1 MAKRRSNSSFLILL
15 VNCHR
20 GDRSQVDGLGNCCSL
35 VENGRII
42 GMMGDLGVAPC
53 VGVGGKRGWEGGWG
67 GGVHHLAGDASFKR
81 CIAL

>member
-1 MAKRRSNSSFLILL
+1 MVAFWPKDEATLIFYFLL

-42 GMMGDLGVAPC
+42 GMMGDLGVAPG
-53 VGVGGKRGWEGGWG
+53 VGVGGMGSRKGNSVVIYVDNGI
-67 GGVHHLAGDASFKR
+67 H
-81 CIAL
+81 